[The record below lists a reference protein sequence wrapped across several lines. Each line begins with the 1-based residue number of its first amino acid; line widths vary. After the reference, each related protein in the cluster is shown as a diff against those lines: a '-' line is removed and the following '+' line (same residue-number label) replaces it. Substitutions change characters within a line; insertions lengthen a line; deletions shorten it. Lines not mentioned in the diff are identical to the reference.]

1 MPAQRNITVIGG
13 GVTGLATAYALLRD
27 GHAVTLLERRNDVG
41 QEASFANGGQLSYRY
56 VHPLADAGVP
66 RESVS
71 WLLQA
76 GSPISLRL
84 RADPHQWRW
93 MLAFLRACNSTT
105 NARNSQILLQL
116 ALRSQ
121 DELTRWRGEGLK
133 DFLWRQPGKLVVYRN
148 AAKFRKAA
156 AGISNPE
163 REQVLSPAECARVEP
178 AFAALAP
185 SLAGGIFSPADEVA
199 DCYRFCLSLR
209 DAMAAMPSFTL
220 RHGQASLRQGTN
232 GRCDVLVDGRAH
244 ETDLVVLAAG
254 MRSRQM
260 ARAMGFDL
268 PLYGLKGY
276 SLTVA
281 SPAGTM
287 PDVSVTDYDNRVV
300 YARLGDALRI
310 AAMVDIGARDNS
322 INPRRIARLRDLAA
336 KTLPRAGPYDTARAW
351 AGLRPATPSGV
362 PIIARTRAP
371 NLLLNVGQGALG
383 FTLSVGSALRVC
395 DLVRGNVRGDA
406 APFTNAT

>member
-27 GHAVTLLERRNDVG
+27 GHAVTLLERHGDVG
-41 QEASFANGGQLSYRY
+41 EEASFANGGQLSYRY

-66 RESVS
+66 RESLS

-105 NARNSQILLQL
+105 NARNSRVLLQL

-121 DELTRWRGEGLK
+121 DELGRWRSEGLK

-156 AGISNPE
+156 AGVSNPE
-163 REQVLSPAECARVEP
+163 LEQVLSPTECARVEP

-185 SLAGGIFSPADEVA
+185 KLAGGIFSPADEVA

-209 DAMAAMPSFTL
+209 DAMTAMPSFTL
-220 RHGQASLRQGTN
+220 LRGQASLGAGAN
-232 GRCDVLVDGRAH
+232 GRCDVMVDGRAH
-244 ETDLVVLAAG
+244 DTDLVVLAAG
-254 MRSRQM
+254 VGSRQM
-260 ARAMGFDL
+260 ARPLGFDL

-276 SLTVA
+276 SLTA
-281 SPAGTM
+281 NSPAGTM

-310 AAMVDIGARDNS
+310 AAMVDIGARDAS
-322 INPRRIARLRDLAA
+322 INPHRIARLRALASE
-336 KTLPRAGPYDTARAW
+336 TLPQAGPYDTARPW

-362 PIIARTRAP
+362 PIIARTRYP
-371 NLLLNVGQGALG
+371 NLLFNVGQGALG
-383 FTLSVGSALRVC
+383 FTLSVGSALRIR
-395 DLVRGNVRGDA
+395 DLVRGTAAASLTDA
-406 APFTNAT
+406 T

>member
-27 GHAVTLLERRNDVG
+27 GHQVTLVERHDDVG
-41 QEASFANGGQLSYRY
+41 MEASFANGGQLSYRY

-66 RESVS
+66 RDALA
-71 WLLQA
+71 WLLRA

-93 MLAFLRACNSTT
+93 MLAFLCACNATT
-105 NARNSQILLQL
+105 NAKNSAVLLQL

-121 DELTRWRGEGLK
+121 AGLAQWRTDGLK

-156 AGISNPE
+156 RNVSNPE
-163 REQVLSPAECARVEP
+163 LEQVLSPRECARVEP

-185 SLAGGIFSPADEVA
+185 DLAGGIFSPADEVA
-199 DCYRFCLSLR
+199 DCHLFCLSLR
-209 DAMAAMPSFTL
+209 DAMAAMPTF
-220 RHGQASLRQGTN
+220 RQVRGIASLSAATN
-232 GRCDVLVDGRAH
+232 GRCDVLVDGRPH
-244 ETDLVVLAAG
+244 DTDLVVLAAG
-254 MRSRQM
+254 EGSRHL
-260 ARAMGFDL
+260 ARPLGFDL

-276 SLTVA
+276 SLTVN
-281 SPAGTM
+281 SRAGTM

-310 AAMVDIGARDNS
+310 AAMVDIGARDAS
-322 INPRRIARLRDLAA
+322 VDPRRIARLRTLAA
-336 KTLPRAGPYDTARAW
+336 QTLPQAGPYETARPW
-351 AGLRPATPSGV
+351 AGLRPATPTGV
-362 PIIARTRAP
+362 PIIAGTRYQ
-371 NLLLNVGQGALG
+371 NLLFNVGQGALG
-383 FTLSVGSALRVC
+383 FTLSVGSALKIC
-395 DLVRGNVRGDA
+395 DLVRGDNAQGA
-406 APFTNAT
+406 A